1 MRRQNGVEVTIRD
14 VARRLRPWL
23 VGLLLTCLPL
33 AATAADE
40 PGAPPPARESMP
52 VQLANRTIVI
62 LRGPIAGYTA
72 KERATGAMR
81 RIDEV
86 LRAQADPA
94 IDVQDVEEGR
104 ATRVLLGGRPAF
116 LITPID
122 IDPQAGETT
131 QVMARESARR
141 LARAIREWHE
151 QRTPRYLAVAAALS
165 AGVTI
170 VFAALLWV
178 LVRGTRLISRH
189 LSAAAASH
197 AQKLRVGGVR
207 VLGAAQVLRFTRR
220 LLAAI
225 AWAIGGVLT
234 TAWLTFVLERFPYT
248 RPWGEQLGDQ
258 LLGLF
263 RQVVAG
269 IAEAIPGLLLVAVIA
284 VLARLLIRA
293 VGVFFDRVEQGT
305 ITLAWIDPDT
315 AGLTRRIANLVVCL
329 FALVMAYPYLPGAS
343 TDAFKGLSVLVGL
356 MVTFGGASVVGQA
369 FSGLILTYTKAF
381 RRGDY
386 VRIGDTEGTV
396 TDLGVFATK
405 IRTGMGE
412 EITLP
417 NSGIMSL
424 VTKNYSRAVPGT
436 GYMVDT
442 VVTIGYSTPWRQVEA
457 MLVEAARR
465 IEAISPTP
473 PPMVRQ
479 IALSDY
485 FVEYRLFAYTPIE
498 LPMQRI
504 DVLHRLHANIQD
516 VFNEH
521 GVQIMSPHYMMD
533 PAAPQVVPKD
543 RWYLPPATPGEG
555 DAPGR
560 ERS

>member
-1 MRRQNGVEVTIRD
+1 MTIRD

-23 VGLLLTCLPL
+23 VGLLLAGSPL
-33 AATAADE
+33 TAAAADDR
-40 PGAPPPARESMP
+40 PAAPSAARESMP
-52 VQLANRTIVI
+52 VKVANRTIVT

-72 KERATGAMR
+72 RERATGAMR

-86 LRAQADPA
+86 LHAQADPA
-94 IDVQDVEEGR
+94 IDVQDAEEGR
-104 ATRVLLGGRPAF
+104 ATRVLLGGRLAF

-131 QVMARESARR
+131 QIMARESARR
-141 LARAIREWHE
+141 LARAVSEWHE
-151 QRTPRYLAVAAALS
+151 RRTPRHLAVAAALA
-165 AGVTI
+165 AGATV
-170 VFAALLWV
+170 VFAAVLWV
-178 LVRGTRLISRH
+178 LVRGTRLIGRH
-189 LSAAAASH
+189 LSAAAAAH
-197 AQKLRVGGVR
+197 AQRLRVGGVSL
-207 VLGAAQVLRFTRR
+207 LGAAQVLRFTRR

-248 RPWGEQLGDQ
+248 RPWGEELGDR
-258 LLGLF
+258 LLGLL
-263 RQVVAG
+263 RQVVEA
-269 IAEAIPGLLLVAVIA
+269 IAEAIPGVLLVAVIA
-284 VLARLLIRA
+284 VLARVFIRA
-293 VGVFFDRVEQGT
+293 LGVFFDRVEQGT
-305 ITLAWIDPDT
+305 VHLAWIDPDT
-315 AGLTRRIANLVVCL
+315 ARLTRRIANLIVCV
-329 FALVMAYPYLPGAS
+329 FALAMAYPYLPGAS
-343 TDAFKGLSVLVGL
+343 TEAFKGLSVLVGL

-396 TDLGVFATK
+396 ADLGVFATK

-417 NSGIMSL
+417 NSGIMSM

-465 IEAISPTP
+465 TEAISAVP

-479 IALSDY
+479 TALADY
-485 FVEYRLFAYTPIE
+485 FVEYRLFAYAPVE
-498 LPMQRI
+498 LPVQRI
-504 DVLHRLHANIQD
+504 DVLNRLHANIQD

-543 RWYLPPATPGEG
+543 RWYLPPASRGEG
-555 DAPGR
+555 GAPGR
-560 ERS
+560 ERP